1 MIIDTDLLNRLSKL
15 GGITL
20 EEGKLEETKKAFK

>member
-20 EEGKLEETKKAFK
+20 EEGKLEETKSI